1 MVGTQ
6 YFVVEQRC
14 ERQCSSTELD
24 LRRLLTSLLDCWW
37 PAFACRWV
45 AASQGN
51 LPDSDSLE
59 FGRCSLVLVLEWWAT
74 VAWRSEVRDMQIRF
88 FGLLLGVFTLT
99 LISACQVPDPKLPEL
114 PVPDGARSGLIV
126 LVHGSGDSPAD
137 WPAEMEQAVAA
148 QLAEPSTWDLWA
160 YDWEEDAA
168 QRLVAAEL
176 GLLHGF
182 YLGETL
188 LENGIYRQVHLI
200 GHSVGAFV
208 VHGVEQWLSQS
219 DAAEL
224 LLHSTYLDPF
234 GGRGSDWDFGELHF
248 GESASFAEA
257 YFNRDDPAP
266 STNGALQQA
275 HNFDVTEAKPDGLS
289 GRDGHW
295 WPVQFYTDSVA
306 TDTAGIA
313 LSSAVNQLALE
324 DLHESWPRGQETS
337 LP

>member
-1 MVGTQ
+1 M
-6 YFVVEQRC
+6 
-14 ERQCSSTELD
+14 
-24 LRRLLTSLLDCWW
+24 
-37 PAFACRWV
+37 
-45 AASQGN
+45 
-51 LPDSDSLE
+51 
-59 FGRCSLVLVLEWWAT
+59 LVLEWWAT

-248 GESASFAEA
+248 GESASF
-257 YFNRDDPAP
+257 PAKETCE
-266 STNGALQQA
+266 TNGV
-275 HNFDVTEAKPDGLS
+275 F
-289 GRDGHW
+289 
-295 WPVQFYTDSVA
+295 
-306 TDTAGIA
+306 
-313 LSSAVNQLALE
+313 
-324 DLHESWPRGQETS
+324 ES
-337 LP
+337 